1 MVNKSKKIDLHEMEE
16 IYYIDNLDTLKVIT
30 DERRLQMLEL
40 LVQQPYTVKQLAA
53 ELELAPTK
61 LYYHIKQLEDH
72 ELIRVVETQVVSG
85 IIEKTYRAVARRFSV
100 DETVLQPNRDTIL
113 AAVSVVSSMF
123 ENTLRE
129 IRHSA
134 DAGLMMADAEE
145 HDVYRGEVAK
155 NRLLLSKEEAA
166 EFRDRYMALID
177 EFKAFEDRHDHQSG
191 QDYNLLIA
199 FYPMLK
205 GSQKDIKDDDG

>member
-1 MVNKSKKIDLHEMEE
+1 MVNKTKKIDLSEMEE
-16 IYYIDNLDTLKVIT
+16 IYYIDTLDTLKVIT

-40 LVQQPYTVKQLAA
+40 LVQGPYTVKQLAA

-85 IIEKTYRAVARRFSV
+85 IIEKTYRAVARRYSV

-113 AAVSVVSSMF
+113 AAVNVAASMF

-129 IRHSA
+129 LRHSA
-134 DAGLMMADAEE
+134 DAGLMMGDEAE
-145 HDVYRGEVAK
+145 HHIFRGEVGK
-155 NRLLLSKEEAA
+155 NRLRLTKEQA
-166 EFRDRYMALID
+166 EDFRDRYMALID
-177 EFKAFEDRHDHQSG
+177 EFKGLEDDENRSG
-191 QDYNLLIA
+191 HDYNLLIA
-199 FYPMLK
+199 FYPILK
-205 GSQKDIKDDDG
+205 SLQKDIEADDG